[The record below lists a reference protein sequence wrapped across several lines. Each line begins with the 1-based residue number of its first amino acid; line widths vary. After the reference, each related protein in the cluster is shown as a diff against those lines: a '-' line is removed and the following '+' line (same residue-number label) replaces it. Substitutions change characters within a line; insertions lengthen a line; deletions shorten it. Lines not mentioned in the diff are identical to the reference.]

1 MKIQVVVKKSLTSMD
16 LLHLWT
22 SQTNNGGTFSL
33 LTGQSVMA
41 TLRISDTGLVTMHGI
56 PEVDMTGLRVSS

>member
-1 MKIQVVVKKSLTSMD
+1 MKIQVVVKKSLTSKD

-41 TLRISDTGLVTMHGI
+41 TLRISDTGLGTMHGI
-56 PEVDMTGLRVSS
+56 PEVDMTGLRFSS